1 MTEREQL
8 YKGTSA
14 LFWGSIL
21 LFFNLNLGT
30 LDILPNWAGYLFYLS
45 AIRDL
50 ESARRDLALLRPL
63 ALILAGWN
71 GLEWLCAL
79 VQAPLMEQL
88 YIPALLVQIVG
99 IYFHFQLLT
108 DCAALAAAHQP
119 ADWQLDQQLRFQR
132 TLRVLLLTAMAVPFW
147 PDWVQTGAG
156 LICTTA
162 LLVAGLVNGI
172 LILLRLRDLRS
183 LFAAPDDPATD
194 ASR

>member
-8 YKGTSA
+8 YKGTNA

-30 LDILPNWAGYLFYLS
+30 LNILPNWAGYLLYLS

-63 ALILAGWN
+63 ALILAGWD

-88 YIPALLVQIVG
+88 YIPALLVRIVG

-108 DCAALAAAHQP
+108 DCAALAAAYQP
-119 ADWQLDQQLRFQR
+119 ADWQLDQQLCFQR
-132 TLRVLLLTAMAVPFW
+132 TFRVILLTGMALPFW
-147 PDWVQTGAG
+147 PDWVQTDAG
-156 LICTTA
+156 LICTTV